1 MSTDE
6 TMEITKFQEPG
17 VKLTKKGKPDG
28 RSSSSKVNI
37 SKAHKK
43 VKTLVEEEKK
53 LTEAQKIVAK
63 AKAKKKAV
71 VVIKRSLRDE
81 GSIEDDDS
89 EDDSESSDDDD
100 AYIIQKVPKA
110 KTPASPEVPEKV
122 NAPEQLIVDEELA
135 IIKKSLK
142 EMSEENEKL
151 RSNLDKTTKLK
162 KISNLSNRM
171 LLRF

>member
-53 LTEAQKIVAK
+53 LTEAQKIVSK

-71 VVIKRSLRDE
+71 VVI
-81 GSIEDDDS
+81 EDDDYS
-89 EDDSESSDDDD
+89 DDSESSDDD

-110 KTPASPEVPEKV
+110 KAPASPEVPEKV